1 MRIRQGRYRT
11 QRGHA
16 ALLFALLI
24 PVFWGFTTLAID
36 GSYAIQTKARLGDA
50 SEVAALA
57 LTAKNSLI
65 NSENEKLALKYVR
78 AYVDDAEITIKDV
91 KRKECSSTDNN
102 GCEGVNRYAQYD
114 LSVAA
119 QRDSWIPNLNNIGFG
134 DNYNVSHSATARK
147 YQGDSIDVVFVMDY
161 SGSMD
166 DTWQKKAK
174 YRHVADIINS
184 VLKELKKYQS
194 IQEVNSRVGLVP
206 YSEYTSRPNSEMMCE
221 EEKYLLDKNC
231 KNKCK
236 SVHDKCL
243 KSCSRFNWKCR
254 EKCNDEYSVC
264 QDGCRKVEIIETEP
278 LQFVDQLRYAKDN
291 ETVDIESTIADVWVD
306 KSNDPDAVCAFERY
320 EEDYEDRSYPF
331 SNEDLTDNFDK
342 IEKEIKRFKPEGWT
356 AALQGII
363 KAAQMFD
370 SLDNPAAGTSPNAR
384 QLLVILTDGVDKTG
398 SNDKPLD
405 GKLPLPKLVDAGM
418 CTKIKEHLNSK
429 FTLDNRPVSFQMA
442 MIGFDYDVSTNK
454 SIAECVGV
462 DNVYDAANP
471 DELLDIILNLI
482 SEEIGHL
489 K

>member
-1 MRIRQGRYRT
+1 MRIRQGKYRT

-78 AYVDDAEITIKDV
+78 AYVDDAEISIKDV

-102 GCEGVNRYAQYD
+102 GCEGANRYAQYD

-206 YSEYTSRPNSEMMCE
+206 YSEYTSRPENQMMCE
-221 EEKYLLDKNC
+221 QQTEVDCNRSCDENRSKCLDKCGGKNCERKCKSAYVDCKKNC
-231 KNKCK
+231 KNAEVKK
-236 SVHDKCL
+236 RRPL
-243 KSCSRFNWKCR
+243 K
-254 EKCNDEYSVC
+254 
-264 QDGCRKVEIIETEP
+264 
-278 LQFVDQLRYAKDN
+278 FVDQLRYKANN

-306 KSNDPDAVCAFERY
+306 KSNDPEAVCAFERY

-331 SNEDLTDNFDK
+331 NNEGLTDNFDK
-342 IEKEIKRFKPEGWT
+342 IEKEIKRFEPEGWT

-370 SLDNPAAGTSPNAR
+370 SLDNLAAGTSPNAR

>member
-1 MRIRQGRYRT
+1 MLIRQGRYRT

-78 AYVDDAEITIKDV
+78 AYVGDAEISIKGV

-102 GCEGVNRYAQYD
+102 GCEGANRYAQYD

-206 YSEYTSRPNSEMMCE
+206 YSEYTSRPENQMMCE
-221 EEKYLLDKNC
+221 QQTEVDCNRSCDENRSKCLDKCGGKNCERKCKSAYVDCKKNC
-231 KNKCK
+231 KNTEVKK
-236 SVHDKCL
+236 RRPL
-243 KSCSRFNWKCR
+243 K
-254 EKCNDEYSVC
+254 
-264 QDGCRKVEIIETEP
+264 
-278 LQFVDQLRYAKDN
+278 FVDQLRYKANN

-306 KSNDPDAVCAFERY
+306 KSNDPEAVCAFERY

-331 SNEDLTDNFDK
+331 NNEDLTDNFDK
-342 IEKEIKRFKPEGWT
+342 IEKEIKRFEPEGWT

-370 SLDNPAAGTSPNAR
+370 SLDNLAAGTSPNAR

-429 FTLDNRPVSFQMA
+429 FTLDSRPVSFQMA

>member
-102 GCEGVNRYAQYD
+102 GCEGANRYAQYD

-206 YSEYTSRPNSEMMCE
+206 YSEYTSRPENQMICE
-221 EEKYLLDKNC
+221 QQTEVECNRICDENLIECKDKCRGRKCERKCENAYDDCKKNC
-231 KNKCK
+231 KN
-236 SVHDKCL
+236 
-243 KSCSRFNWKCR
+243 
-254 EKCNDEYSVC
+254 
-264 QDGCRKVEIIETEP
+264 TEVKKRRP
-278 LQFVDQLRYAKDN
+278 LQFVDQLRYEGNNK
-291 ETVDIESTIADVWVD
+291 TVDIESTIADVWVD
-306 KSNDPDAVCAFERY
+306 KSNDPEAVCAFERY

-331 SNEDLTDNFDK
+331 NNEGLTDNFDK
-342 IEKEIKRFKPEGWT
+342 IEKEIKRFEPEGWT

-370 SLDNPAAGTSPNAR
+370 SLDNLAAGTSPNAR

-454 SIAECVGV
+454 AIAECVGV

>member
-78 AYVDDAEITIKDV
+78 AYVDDAEISIKDV

-102 GCEGVNRYAQYD
+102 GCEGANRYAQYD

-206 YSEYTSRPNSEMMCE
+206 YSEYTSRPENQMMCE
-221 EEKYLLDKNC
+221 QQTEVDCNRSCDENRSKCLDKCGGKNCERKCKSAYVDCKKNC
-231 KNKCK
+231 KNTEVKK
-236 SVHDKCL
+236 RRPL
-243 KSCSRFNWKCR
+243 K
-254 EKCNDEYSVC
+254 
-264 QDGCRKVEIIETEP
+264 
-278 LQFVDQLRYAKDN
+278 FVDQLRYKANN

-306 KSNDPDAVCAFERY
+306 KSNDPEAVCAFERY

-331 SNEDLTDNFDK
+331 NNEGLTDNFDK
-342 IEKEIKRFKPEGWT
+342 IEKEIKRFEPEGWT

-370 SLDNPAAGTSPNAR
+370 SLDNLAAGTSPNAR